1 MSETRSGFSQR
12 LTKVTTLNAIIS
24 AGSVLG
30 QEVYGFKLHL
40 DRKIKMQ
47 PGLSQ
52 WCHSSN
58 MKYDRILE
66 FQILGWWQRKAKL
79 IAHASCIRG
88 EKTINNS
95 QEKSSFKKNESAKE
109 KSSGVYEKKDSKQ
122 RQL

>member
-1 MSETRSGFSQR
+1 MSETRSGFSQH
-12 LTKVTTLNAIIS
+12 LTKVTTLNTIIS

-47 PGLSQ
+47 PGRSQ

-58 MKYDRILE
+58 MT
-66 FQILGWWQRKAKL
+66 LGAESLNFKFLAGGKGKQTLVAR
-79 IAHASCIRG
+79 ASCIRG
-88 EKTINNS
+88 EKHKE
-95 QEKSSFKKNESAKE
+95 QPGKVQLQNESAK
-109 KSSGVYEKKDSKQ
+109 KSSRVYEKKDSKQ